1 MLPSRIT
8 NLDLSL
14 PYASTKELLSMLRN
28 MMLTVGKSWVLV
40 LIIGSIFGL
49 NLAYWNRG
57 DLLSLLVSEGIAAW
71 EALLLTIAVL
81 LANAFDVRQLAR
93 LFSIA
98 SHAVLVGIFVSILL
112 GYNLYLQDLNTVR
125 LNRDPLVFSLEAYK
139 NQHGRYPDKLS
150 AVILKPDE
158 KPRLLD
164 DTVLY
169 YQDGERFML
178 SFFDPDPVVRFWIYD
193 SVKKRW
199 KITN

>member
-1 MLPSRIT
+1 
-8 NLDLSL
+8 
-14 PYASTKELLSMLRN
+14 MLRN
-28 MMLTVGKSWVLV
+28 LMLTVGKSWVLV
-40 LIIGSIFGL
+40 IVLGSVFGL

-71 EALLLTIAVL
+71 EALLLAIAVL
-81 LANAFDVRQLAR
+81 LANAFAVRQLAR
-93 LFSIA
+93 ICTIA

-125 LNRDPLVFSLEAYK
+125 LSRDPLIFSLEAYK
-139 NQHGRYPDKLS
+139 NRHGHYPDKLS
-150 AVILKPDE
+150 AVTLTPDE

-169 YQDGERFML
+169 YKDGERFML
-178 SFFDPDPVVRFWIYD
+178 SFFDPDPTVRFWIYD